1 VRYRS
6 ASVRRFPCLAAAAR
20 SVSTPPSILA
30 LTEAA
35 HGAAAGLSADAL
47 IAVRARVSVDGRL
60 SGPLLQQEQHATH
73 GLAWLATTVEAIR
86 ELAAYGRALEA
97 QGRYG
102 ETEEL
107 LIAIGIGDIWPN
119 LRGIPMS
126 QGEFVR
132 PADLGLGPAQI
143 AARRT
148 RAVEELIA
156 GGNAAVGAPGHA
168 GARKAGRRHNR
179 RSGSRRNAGGD
190 PAGNAEFAEA
200 EVLPHAHGWH
210 LANDYIPLAIVDKL
224 AELGVFGLTLPEAYG
239 GLGLGKVSMCV
250 VFEELSRAYI
260 GVGSLG
266 TRSEIAAE
274 LILCRRHRRS
284 RKTTGCRPSRRAR
297 CCRPPCSPSPIRV
310 QTSARCAPARSAT
323 AKVDRITGNKTWI
336 THAVAR
342 RHDDDAGAHRSRT
355 SRATRACR
363 CCCAESRAGT
373 DDGALS
379 RRKGLTGGEI
389 EVLGYRGMKE
399 YELGVRRL
407 RGAGSRTCWRCRGS
421 RLQAAD
427 GDLRVRPH
435 PDRGARRRR
444 ARSPRSI

>member
-6 ASVRRFPCLAAAAR
+6 ASVRRFPCSAAAAR

-156 GGNAAVGAPGHA
+156 GGNAAVDGRAWSRWCAKGRAPA
-168 GARKAGRRHNR
+168 QSAIRVSTKRWR
-179 RSGSRRNAGGD
+179 RSGRKCGIRRGGS
-190 PAGNAEFAEA
+190 A
-200 EVLPHAHGWH
+200 
-210 LANDYIPLAIVDKL
+210 
-224 AELGVFGLTLPEAYG
+224 
-239 GLGLGKVSMCV
+239 
-250 VFEELSRAYI
+250 
-260 GVGSLG
+260 
-266 TRSEIAAE
+266 
-274 LILCRRHRRS
+274 
-284 RKTTGCRPSRRAR
+284 
-297 CCRPPCSPSPIRV
+297 
-310 QTSARCAPARSAT
+310 SARPRLASGERLHPAR
-323 AKVDRITGNKTWI
+323 DR
-336 THAVAR
+336 R
-342 RHDDDAGAHRSRT
+342 QAGANLAS
-355 SRATRACR
+355 SA
-363 CCCAESRAGT
+363 
-373 DDGALS
+373 
-379 RRKGLTGGEI
+379 
-389 EVLGYRGMKE
+389 
-399 YELGVRRL
+399 
-407 RGAGSRTCWRCRGS
+407 
-421 RLQAAD
+421 
-427 GDLRVRPH
+427 
-435 PDRGARRRR
+435 
-444 ARSPRSI
+444 